1 MKYIFKYITAAFVLA
16 AIALQSMAQTY
27 ENVGITASA
36 EVLTALK
43 LTKVVDVNFGNLS
56 STTDGIVFL
65 DPQGTN
71 HAYVGSSATVGK
83 FTIEGESSTQIDIS
97 WDENITLT
105 ANSTDELAWNLQ
117 VNGNTTDNA
126 SGSIEL
132 SMGGETVTTATSSDN
147 DGNVYWLYVG
157 GELGGTAG
165 SPAQLSSQATGT
177 YTGTANLSVAYN

>member
-1 MKYIFKYITAAFVLA
+1 MKYIFKYIAAAFVMA
-16 AIALQSMAQTY
+16 AIALQSMAQTH

-43 LTKVVDVNFGNLS
+43 LTKVTDVNFGTLS

-71 HAYVGSSATVGK
+71 HAYVGSSAKVGK
-83 FTIEGESSTQIDIS
+83 FTIEGESSTQINIS

-105 ANSTDELAWNLQ
+105 TDATDELAWNLQ
-117 VNGNTTDNA
+117 VNGNTTDDA

-132 SMGGETVTTATSSDN
+132 SMGGGPVTTAETDES
-147 DGNVYWLYVG
+147 GIVYWLYVG

-165 SPAQLSSQATGT
+165 SPSQLSSQATGT